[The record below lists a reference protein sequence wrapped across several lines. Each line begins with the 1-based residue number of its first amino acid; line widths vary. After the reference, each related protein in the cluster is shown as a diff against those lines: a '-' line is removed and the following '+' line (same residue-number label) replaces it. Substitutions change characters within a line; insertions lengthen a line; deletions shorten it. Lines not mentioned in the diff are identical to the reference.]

1 MKQSAV
7 IFFLSFV
14 QRLI

>member
-1 MKQSAV
+1 MYN

-14 QRLI
+14 MKVW